1 MLDYPVDQNGDTLVS
16 LLLRLLVSGFLGLLT
31 LKKCI
36 LIHFNHY
43 KVVGVMDWIEGSCN
57 QAVVA
62 RLKSCVLC
70 RMSEY
75 QSGKLR

>member
-36 LIHFNHY
+36 LSGWTHPFPRFIQQFDLAFY
-43 KVVGVMDWIEGSCN
+43 TKTLLMW
-57 QAVVA
+57 QAGG
-62 RLKSCVLC
+62 RYQRVL
-70 RMSEY
+70 
-75 QSGKLR
+75 G